1 MGVQL
6 LGICACSFEG
16 LVKDGGTAI
25 GNLTLKLVIASE
37 IKRHKLDLYLE
48 KEIIDKNT
56 CDDVM
61 HIYWHS
67 AEFKG
72 N

>member
-1 MGVQL
+1 MLGANTHVNVQCK
-6 LGICACSFEG
+6 G
-16 LVKDGGTAI
+16 
-25 GNLTLKLVIASE
+25 LKLVIASE

>member
-1 MGVQL
+1 M
-6 LGICACSFEG
+6 LGSHSNNWHK
-16 LVKDGGTAI
+16 L
-25 GNLTLKLVIASE
+25 LKLVIASE